1 MTIEKSYR
9 TVIEPFIIKSVQ
21 TLRLTSREEREQYL
35 KEAHYNVFLIK
46 ASYWMNI

>member
-21 TLRLTSREEREQYL
+21 MLRLTSREERE
-35 KEAHYNVFLIK
+35 HVFKRSTVQFIQNK
-46 ASYWMNI
+46 ITARIN